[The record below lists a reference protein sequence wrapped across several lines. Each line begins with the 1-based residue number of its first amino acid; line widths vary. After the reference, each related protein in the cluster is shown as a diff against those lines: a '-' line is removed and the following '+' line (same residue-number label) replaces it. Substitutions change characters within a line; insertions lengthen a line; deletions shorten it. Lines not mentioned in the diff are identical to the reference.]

1 MSETGVI
8 KFHCQWTKGNPLAE
22 ESIREL
28 NEWRD
33 ILHQRGFIR
42 AYQNGI
48 GYGNISVR
56 FKQNQF
62 IITGSATGGIKKL
75 SGEHYTK
82 VTAFDLDRNSVT
94 AEGPMLASSE
104 SLTHAAIYECDAGVN
119 AVIHIHDTN
128 LWKTL
133 INKVPTT
140 NRAVEYGT
148 PDMAKEILRLFKK
161 TDLARQK
168 ILVMAGH
175 EDGIIAFGSSIA
187 EAGHSLIRVM
197 GKLHTP
203 IPE

>member
-22 ESIREL
+22 ESIKEL

-33 ILHQRGFIR
+33 MLYQRGFIG
-42 AYQNGI
+42 AYENGI
-48 GYGNISVR
+48 GYGNVSIR
-56 FKQNQF
+56 LKQNQF
-62 IITGSATGGIKKL
+62 LITGSATGGIEKL
-75 SGEHYTK
+75 SGQHYTK
-82 VTAFDLDRNSVT
+82 VTAFDLCSNSVT

-119 AVIHIHDTN
+119 AVIHIHDRD

-133 INKVPTT
+133 MDKVPTT

-148 PDMAKEILRLFKK
+148 PAMAREILRLFKE

-187 EAGHSLIRVM
+187 EAGHFILVSSSRGERI
-197 GKLHTP
+197 
-203 IPE
+203 